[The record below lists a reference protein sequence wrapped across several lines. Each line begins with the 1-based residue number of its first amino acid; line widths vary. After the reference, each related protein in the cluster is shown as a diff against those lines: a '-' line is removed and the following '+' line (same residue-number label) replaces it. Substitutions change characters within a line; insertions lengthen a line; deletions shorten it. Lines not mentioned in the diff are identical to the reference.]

1 MYSMRRSMLECNDEA
16 KISSFLSSALT
27 GYLGL
32 ADDNEPYVVPLNF
45 VWWNG
50 AIYVHGA
57 EEGRKMEM
65 LKKNSRVCFTV
76 SENFG
81 TMVHPVPAKT
91 DTGYMSVMLFGEAS
105 IVHDLDEATEAM
117 QQLLDKYVPGY
128 FSSPLSKHH
137 VESYRSSMG
146 SRTVVIK
153 IIPDIITAKEKPLNE
168 QRKFYEGRTIKD
180 DAGKF

>member
-1 MYSMRRSMLECNDEA
+1 VYSMRRPMLQCDDEA
-16 KISSFLSSALT
+16 KISAFLSSALT

-32 ADDNEPYVVPLNF
+32 ADGNEPYVVPLNF
-45 VWWNG
+45 VWWND

-57 EEGRKMEM
+57 EEGRKMEV
-65 LKKNSRVCFTV
+65 LKRNSRVCFTV

-91 DTGYMSVMLFGEAS
+91 DTGYMSVMVFGEAK
-105 IVHDLDEATEAM
+105 IVSDLEEATAAM
-117 QQLLDKYVPGY
+117 QRLLDKYVPGY

-153 IIPDIITAKEKPLNE
+153 IVPHTMTAKEKPLKDE
-168 QRKFYEGRTIKD
+168 RIFYEGRKVTD
-180 DAGKF
+180 DAGMV

>member
-1 MYSMRRSMLECNDEA
+1 MYSMRRPMLECNDEA

-45 VWWNG
+45 VWWND

-57 EEGRKMEM
+57 EEGRKMEII
-65 LKKNSRVCFTV
+65 KYNPRVCFTV

-91 DTGYMSVMLFGEAS
+91 DTGYMSVMLFGKAT
-105 IVHDLDEATEAM
+105 IVSDIDEATMAM

-153 IIPDIITAKEKPLNE
+153 IIPDMMTAKEKPLNE
-168 QRKFYEGRTIKD
+168 QRKFYEGRTVKEDI
-180 DAGKF
+180 GKY

>member
-1 MYSMRRSMLECNDEA
+1 MYSMRRPMLECNDEA
-16 KISSFLSSALT
+16 KISSFLSSVLI

-57 EEGRKMEM
+57 EEGRKVEM

-76 SENFG
+76 SEHFG

-91 DTGYMSVMLFGEAS
+91 DTSYMSVMLFGKAT
-105 IVHDLDEATEAM
+105 IVSDIDEATMAM

-153 IIPDIITAKEKPLNE
+153 IIPDMMTAKEKPLNE
-168 QRKFYEGRTIKD
+168 QRKFYEGRTVKEDI
-180 DAGKF
+180 GKY

>member
-1 MYSMRRSMLECNDEA
+1 MFTMRRPMLECHDEE
-16 KISSFLSSALT
+16 KISAFLSLAPT
-27 GYLGL
+27 GFLGL
-32 ADDNEPYVVPLNF
+32 ADGHEPYVVPLNF

-65 LKKNSRVCFTV
+65 LKRNARVCFTV

-91 DTGYMSVMLFGEAS
+91 DTGYMSVMVFGEAS
-105 IVHDLDEATEAM
+105 IVSDLEEATAAM
-117 QQLLDKYVPGY
+117 QQLLNKYVPGY
-128 FSSPLSKHH
+128 FSLPLSKHH
-137 VESYRSSMG
+137 VESYRSSLG

-153 IIPDIITAKEKPLNE
+153 ITPHAMTAKEKPLKE
-168 QRKFYEGRTIKD
+168 ERVFYKGRKAAD
-180 DAGKF
+180 DATME